1 MLLKNI
7 PGMLPVLENSDLSLT
22 KLWQKPI
29 ERIVPEQFTA
39 IIFKILNETPES
51 KIELEI
57 KFAVKQIKD
66 AVDQGVIPATK
77 LASFSTPRKEIIV
90 MSNFIRGLHSLSFAK
105 RRAVL
110 FSLEAQ
116 LPFSQIE
123 NMTNQQAYRLAP
135 DMPKLAKDIIDSNV
149 ISIHA
154 GWAFW
159 ENYDGKHEKLSNLE
173 QHVYEAF
180 GMTSY
185 QLHKRY
191 ANMVIDDYVGMLVQ

>member
-22 KLWQKPI
+22 KLWHKPI
-29 ERIVPEQFTA
+29 ERIVPEQLTA
-39 IIFKILNETPES
+39 IILKNLNQNPES
-51 KIELEI
+51 KIELEV

-66 AVDQGVIPATK
+66 AVTQGIIPTTR
-77 LASFSTPRKEIIV
+77 LASFSTPRKEVIV

-110 FSLEAQ
+110 FSLEAK
-116 LPFSQIE
+116 LPFSQVE
-123 NMTNQQAYRLAP
+123 NMTNQQAYRLVP
-135 DMPKLAKDIIDSNV
+135 NMSQVAKEIIDSNV

-159 ENYDGKHEKLSNLE
+159 EKYDGKHEKLSNLE

-191 ANMVIDDYVGMLVQ
+191 ANIVIDDYMGMSI